1 MATPYIYIITAPNK
15 DCYVGQSIDM
25 KTSVNANVPYKRLY
39 QHAANAYYNTSEAH
53 SDASVSMF
61 RSFALQDLYMKV
73 YELND
78 DGYFGLP
85 KELYQTFL
93 QYFTPKGKE
102 KVKQHKKG
110 DIEKDAEI
118 KQFRQEGV
126 GIYIKQNNQEQEL
139 SQGLCIDIAEII
151 WISRYQARGYNILNK
166 VMGGQRAS
174 WEFKGVNGTE
184 SVNITTS
191 TPSQITSM
199 LWSTEMDVNSA
210 QLLRNMQIDFDRL
223 LQNFLNAE
231 MGNLI
236 KDQILNDVNSRRNL
250 FNPKIG
256 SVKELPLKSIL
267 ETAITRVLSN
277 KGGTANANTKQFK
290 KDLYALI
297 NKYEK
302 LGLNSFGFNT
312 NWSGAYDAIAQG
324 LARNLASSL
333 LGAFQN
339 KKMDKKFSVDEL
351 SFNIVNNVISFKG
364 SSGRLIGNQTSSVLT
379 VNLDQTFNLKNFRRQ
394 DSWWYNESEMHGHHV
409 SDDVRWRW
417 AKNIFHEIFLKVRNS
432 ELGLL
437 AQSQSQPLH
446 TDGVVAV
453 VEMSTGENTLN
464 GKMREYYM
472 SHLKWSNRIFKYWNK
487 YFSRLYSIISQT
499 SGKKQ
504 QWSVASSIETQN
516 TYAILSNQ
524 EVRDPSGEESYVIG
538 FQIGDAMSFDLT
550 TNANDHT
557 GIVF

>member
-1 MATPYIYIITAPNK
+1 MATPYIYIITAPNG

-25 KTSVNANVPYKRLY
+25 KASTSANVPYKRLY

-73 YELND
+73 YQLND

-93 QYFTPKGKE
+93 QYFTPKGRE
-102 KVKQHKKG
+102 KVKQNKKG
-110 DIEKDAEI
+110 NPEEAAEI
-118 KQFRQEGV
+118 RQFRQGGV
-126 GIYIKQNNQEQEL
+126 GIYIKQNNQKQEL
-139 SQGLCIDIAEII
+139 TQGLCIDIAEII
-151 WISRYQARGYNILNK
+151 WISRYQARGYNVLNK
-166 VMGGQRAS
+166 VMGGQRS
-174 WEFKGVNGTE
+174 TWEFNGVTGTE
-184 SVNITTS
+184 KINITTS
-191 TPSQITSM
+191 TPSQVTSM
-199 LWSTEMDVNSA
+199 LWSTEMDGNSA
-210 QLLRNMQIDFDRL
+210 QLLRNMQADFNLL
-223 LQNFLNAE
+223 LQNFLDAE

-236 KDQILNDVNSRRNL
+236 KDQILNDTNSRKNL

-256 SVKELPLKSIL
+256 SVKELPLKPIL
-267 ETAITRVLSN
+267 ETAIARVLSN
-277 KGGTANANTKQFK
+277 KGGTANGRTKQFK

-297 NKYEK
+297 NKYQN
-302 LGLNSFGFNT
+302 LGLNSFGFT
-312 NWSGAYDAIAQG
+312 TQWSGAYDAIAKG

-339 KKMDKKFSVDEL
+339 RKMDAMFSVSEL

-364 SSGRLIGNQTSSVLT
+364 AGGQQIGNQTASVLT
-379 VNLDQTFNLKNFRRQ
+379 VSLDQTFNLKNFGRQ

-409 SDDVRWRW
+409 SDDVRWKW
-417 AKNIFHEIFLKVRNS
+417 AKNLFHEIFLKVRDS

-437 AQSQSQPLH
+437 AQSQVQPFH
-446 TDGVVAV
+446 SDGAVAV
-453 VEMSTGENTLN
+453 VEMSTGADTLN

-472 SHLKWSNRIFKYWNK
+472 SHLKWSNHIFKNWEA
-487 YFSRLYSIISQT
+487 YFSRLYSIFSQT

-504 QWSVASSIETQN
+504 QWSVVSSTETQN

-524 EVRDPSGEESYVIG
+524 EVRDPRGEESYVIG
-538 FQIGDAMSFDLT
+538 FQIKDAMSFDLT
-550 TNANDHT
+550 RNANNYK
-557 GIVF
+557 GIIF

>member
-1 MATPYIYIITAPNK
+1 MATPYIYIITAPNG

-61 RSFALQDLYMKV
+61 RSFALRDLYMKV

-93 QYFTPKGKE
+93 RYFTPKGKE

-110 DIEKDAEI
+110 DLEKDAEI
-118 KQFRQEGV
+118 KQFRQEGI

-139 SQGLCIDIAEII
+139 SKGLCIDIAEII

-166 VMGGQRAS
+166 VMGGQRAT
-174 WEFKGVNGTE
+174 WEFNGVNGTE
-184 SVNITTS
+184 KVNITTS

-199 LWSTEMDVNSA
+199 LWSTEMDANSG

-256 SVKELPLKSIL
+256 SVKELPLKPIL

-339 KKMDKKFSVDEL
+339 KKMDEKFSVSEL

-364 SSGRLIGNQTSSVLT
+364 SNGRLIGNQTSSVLT
-379 VNLDQTFNLKNFRRQ
+379 VNLDQTFNLKNFRGQ

-437 AQSQSQPLH
+437 AQSQSQPLN
-446 TDGVVAV
+446 TDGAVAV
-453 VEMSTGENTLN
+453 VEMSTGANTLN
-464 GKMREYYM
+464 GKMRQYYM
-472 SHLKWSNRIFKYWNK
+472 SHLKWSNHIFKYWNK

-504 QWSVASSIETQN
+504 EWNVVPSIKTQN
-516 TYAILSNQ
+516 TYAILPNQ
-524 EVRDPSGEESYVIG
+524 EIRDPSGKESYVVG
-538 FQIGDAMSFDLT
+538 FKIRDASSFDLT
-550 TNANDHT
+550 TAENEYSN
-557 GIVF
+557 IVF